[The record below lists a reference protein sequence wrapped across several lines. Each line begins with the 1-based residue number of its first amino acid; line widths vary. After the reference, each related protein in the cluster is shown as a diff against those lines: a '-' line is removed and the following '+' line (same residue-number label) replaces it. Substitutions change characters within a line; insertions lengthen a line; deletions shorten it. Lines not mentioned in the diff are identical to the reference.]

1 MLSISKFLLSSFIS
15 LSVSYL
21 SVFPV
26 SLGLSVFVLDSWFL
40 CLLLSGL
47 YLYFSF
53 FFSDI
58 SPSIS
63 VSLTPLSLI
72 VCLSFLFSLAHICL
86 SASVSLLFC
95 LCISLSRSY
104 LLSIF
109 WCLYFSLPLHLCV
122 YVWLS
127 VILRVPICFPL
138 YLCLLVSSSQAAR
151 HSHVAVAWAGSLVLM
166 GGELADG
173 SLTSDVW
180 AFSPLGGGHWELLAP
195 PVSSSSGPPGLAGHA
210 AALVDDVWL
219 YVSGG
224 RTQHDL
230 FSSGLFR
237 FRLDRT
243 GGAYWE
249 QVIPAGGRPPAA
261 TGHSM
266 VFHAPSRAL
275 LVHGGHRP
283 STAR

>member
-1 MLSISKFLLSSFIS
+1 MCLSLFPLFVYLCLSYSVS
-15 LSVSYL
+15 LS
-21 SVFPV
+21 FPV
-26 SLGLSVFVLDSWFL
+26 SLSLLLFL
-40 CLLLSGL
+40 C
-47 YLYFSF
+47 
-53 FFSDI
+53 
-58 SPSIS
+58 
-63 VSLTPLSLI
+63 VT
-72 VCLSFLFSLAHICL
+72 ICL
-86 SASVSLLFC
+86 PVSF
-95 LCISLSRSY
+95 
-104 LLSIF
+104 
-109 WCLYFSLPLHLCV
+109 
-122 YVWLS
+122 
-127 VILRVPICFPL
+127 
-138 YLCLLVSSSQAAR
+138 SQAAR

-195 PVSSSSGPPGLAGHA
+195 PGSSSSGPPGLAGHA
-210 AALVDDVWL
+210 AALVDDIWL

-237 FRLDRT
+237 FRLDST
-243 GGAYWE
+243 SGGYWE

-266 VFHAPSRAL
+266 VFHAPSRTL

>member
-1 MLSISKFLLSSFIS
+1 MALSHHLRLS
-15 LSVSYL
+15 LSV
-21 SVFPV
+21 
-26 SLGLSVFVLDSWFL
+26 
-40 CLLLSGL
+40 
-47 YLYFSF
+47 
-53 FFSDI
+53 
-58 SPSIS
+58 
-63 VSLTPLSLI
+63 
-72 VCLSFLFSLAHICL
+72 
-86 SASVSLLFC
+86 C
-95 LCISLSRSY
+95 LC
-104 LLSIF
+104 
-109 WCLYFSLPLHLCV
+109 V
-122 YVWLS
+122 TMG
-127 VILRVPICFPL
+127 VPPH
-138 YLCLLVSSSQAAR
+138 LCLLVSSSQAAR

-173 SLTSDVW
+173 SLTNDVW
-180 AFSPLGGGHWELLAP
+180 AFNPMGGGQWELLAP

-210 AALVDDVWL
+210 AALVDDNWL

-237 FRLDRT
+237 FRLDSSS
-243 GGAYWE
+243 GGYWE
-249 QVIPAGGRPPAA
+249 QVVPAGGRPPAA

>member
-1 MLSISKFLLSSFIS
+1 MGLSLFCLCMLF
-15 LSVSYL
+15 VSP
-21 SVFPV
+21 SVF
-26 SLGLSVFVLDSWFL
+26 
-40 CLLLSGL
+40 LSG
-47 YLYFSF
+47 
-53 FFSDI
+53 
-58 SPSIS
+58 SIS
-63 VSLTPLSLI
+63 VS
-72 VCLSFLFSLAHICL
+72 
-86 SASVSLLFC
+86 VSLC
-95 LCISLSRSY
+95 LC
-104 LLSIF
+104 
-109 WCLYFSLPLHLCV
+109 V
-122 YVWLS
+122 ALS
-127 VILRVPICFPL
+127 VILRVTICFPL
-138 YLCLLVSSSQAAR
+138 HLCLLVSSSQAAR

-180 AFSPLGGGHWELLAP
+180 AFSPLGGGHWEQLAP
-195 PVSSSSGPPGLAGHA
+195 PASSSSGPPGLAGHA
-210 AALVDDVWL
+210 AALVDNIWL

-237 FRLDRT
+237 FRLDST
-243 GGAYWE
+243 SGGYWE

>member
-1 MLSISKFLLSSFIS
+1 MSLSLSLPLSHLLFLCISVSPSCPVSAS
-15 LSVSYL
+15 LSVL
-21 SVFPV
+21 
-26 SLGLSVFVLDSWFL
+26 LFL
-40 CLLLSGL
+40 C
-47 YLYFSF
+47 
-53 FFSDI
+53 
-58 SPSIS
+58 
-63 VSLTPLSLI
+63 VT
-72 VCLSFLFSLAHICL
+72 
-86 SASVSLLFC
+86 
-95 LCISLSRSY
+95 
-104 LLSIF
+104 
-109 WCLYFSLPLHLCV
+109 
-122 YVWLS
+122 
-127 VILRVPICFPL
+127 ICFPL
-138 YLCLLVSSSQAAR
+138 HLRLLVSSSQAAR

-195 PVSSSSGPPGLAGHA
+195 AASSSSGPPGLAGHA
-210 AALVDDVWL
+210 AALVDSIWL

-237 FRLDRT
+237 FRLDST
-243 GGAYWE
+243 SGGYWE

>member
-1 MLSISKFLLSSFIS
+1 MSPSLWIVPLFL
-15 LSVSYL
+15 
-21 SVFPV
+21 
-26 SLGLSVFVLDSWFL
+26 
-40 CLLLSGL
+40 
-47 YLYFSF
+47 F

-63 VSLTPLSLI
+63 VSLTPPSLI

-237 FRLDRT
+237 FHLDRT

>member
-1 MLSISKFLLSSFIS
+1 M
-15 LSVSYL
+15 
-21 SVFPV
+21 
-26 SLGLSVFVLDSWFL
+26 
-40 CLLLSGL
+40 
-47 YLYFSF
+47 
-53 FFSDI
+53 
-58 SPSIS
+58 
-63 VSLTPLSLI
+63 
-72 VCLSFLFSLAHICL
+72 
-86 SASVSLLFC
+86 
-95 LCISLSRSY
+95 
-104 LLSIF
+104 
-109 WCLYFSLPLHLCV
+109 
-122 YVWLS
+122 
-127 VILRVPICFPL
+127 
-138 YLCLLVSSSQAAR
+138 
-151 HSHVAVAWAGSLVLM
+151 AVAWAGSLVLM

-195 PVSSSSGPPGLAGHA
+195 PASSSSGPPGLAGHA
-210 AALVDDVWL
+210 AALVDDFWL

-237 FRLDRT
+237 FRLDVT
-243 GGAYWE
+243 SGGYWE

-266 VFHAPSRAL
+266 VFHAPSRTL